1 MKDRFHHFTSGCL
14 AMPTITRGLTIA
26 FILAAVPRL
35 ATAGGPVQSLPKDG
49 CWVKFFL
56 EHEVSDPDGVN
67 GEHTGSWTISS
78 VGTKTVHGEKCRWIE
93 IEEHIDQ
100 GDDGKPFTRWFKY
113 LVHEKDLKPGGDPL
127 SNLVEY
133 WHKDTHQTRTAT
145 KSDNRPAMMPM
156 FFRGT
161 PKTATA
167 IAKPKRV
174 LWQQGDFTIKQAEE
188 QPQTIRSEECE
199 LIIRDVVWKKADI
212 PFGTAAVNSSVRLDR
227 DGFPSYTYVRRLFL
241 SDHGTGAKSK
251 IPEAK

>member
-1 MKDRFHHFTSGCL
+1 
-14 AMPTITRGLTIA
+14 MPTITRGLTIA
-26 FILAAVPRL
+26 LILAAVTRL

-56 EHEVSDPDGVN
+56 ELVVSGPDGVN
-67 GEHTGSWTISS
+67 GKHTGSWTISS
-78 VGTKTVHGEKCRWIE
+78 VGMKTVNGEKCRWIE

-113 LVHEKDLKPGGDPL
+113 LVREKDLKPGGDPL
-127 SNLVEY
+127 SNLIEY
-133 WHKDTHQTRTAT
+133 WHKDTFQTTTAT
-145 KSDNRPAMMPM
+145 KSDNRFTMMPM
-156 FFRGT
+156 YFRGT
-161 PKTATA
+161 PKTAA
-167 IAKPKRV
+167 AVAKPKRV

-188 QPQTIRSEECE
+188 QTQTIRAPEDRYR

-212 PFGTAAVNSSVRLDR
+212 PFGAAALTSSVRLER
-227 DGFPSYTYVRRLFL
+227 AGFPTYTWVHRLSL

>member
-1 MKDRFHHFTSGCL
+1 MDRFHHFTSGGL

-26 FILAAVPRL
+26 LILAAVPQL

-56 EHEVSDPDGVN
+56 EYEPGPGDDIKG
-67 GEHTGSWTISS
+67 TGSWTFRS
-78 VGTKTVHGEKCRWIE
+78 VGTKTVDGEKCRWIE

-113 LVHEKDLKPGGDPL
+113 LVREKDLKPGGDPL
-127 SNLVEY
+127 SNLIEY
-133 WHKDTHQTRTAT
+133 WHKDTFQTTTAT
-145 KSDNRPAMMPM
+145 KSDNRFTMMPM
-156 FFRGT
+156 YFRGT

-167 IAKPKRV
+167 VAKPKRV

-188 QPQTIRSEECE
+188 QTQTIRAPEDRYR
-199 LIIRDVVWKKADI
+199 LIIRDVVWKKAGI
-212 PFGTAAVNSSVRLDR
+212 PFGTAALTSSVRLER
-227 DGFPSYTYVRRLFL
+227 AGFPTYTYVRRLSL

>member
-1 MKDRFHHFTSGCL
+1 
-14 AMPTITRGLTIA
+14 MPTITRGLTIA
-26 FILAAVPRL
+26 LILAAVTRL

-56 EHEVSDPDGVN
+56 EYEPGPGDDVKG
-67 GEHTGSWTISS
+67 TGSWTFRS
-78 VGTKTVHGEKCRWIE
+78 VGTKTVRGEKCRWIE

-113 LVHEKDLKPGGDPL
+113 LVREKDLKPGGDPL
-127 SNLVEY
+127 SNLIEH
-133 WHKDTHQTRTAT
+133 WRKDTDQTRTAR
-145 KSDNRPAMMPM
+145 SDKRFTMMPM
-156 FFRGT
+156 YFRGT

-167 IAKPKRV
+167 VAKPKRV
-174 LWQQGDFTIKQAEE
+174 LWQQGEFNIKQAEE
-188 QPQTIRSEECE
+188 QTQTIRAPECD

-212 PFGTAAVNSSVRLDR
+212 PFGTAAVTSSVRLDR
-227 DGFPSYTYVRRLFL
+227 DGFPSYTYVRRLSL

>member
-1 MKDRFHHFTSGCL
+1 
-14 AMPTITRGLTIA
+14 MPTIIRGLTIA
-26 FILAAVPRL
+26 LILAAVTRL

-56 EHEVSDPDGVN
+56 EIELSGPDGVN

-78 VGTKTVHGEKCRWIE
+78 VGTQTVNGEKCRWIE

-100 GDDGKPFTRWFKY
+100 ADDGKPFTGWFKY
-113 LVHEKDLKPGGDPL
+113 LVREEDLKPGRDPL
-127 SNLVEY
+127 KDLIEY
-133 WHKDTHQTRTAT
+133 WHKDTSQTRIAT
-145 KSDNRPAMMPM
+145 RSYNRPPMMPM

-167 IAKPKRV
+167 VAKPKRG
-174 LWQQGDFTIKQAEE
+174 LWQQGEFNVKHAEE
-188 QPQTIRSEECE
+188 QTQTIRSQECD
-199 LIIRDVVWKKADI
+199 LIIRDIVWKKKDI
-212 PFGTAAVNSSVRLDR
+212 PFGTAAVNSSVRLER
-227 DGFPSYTYVRRLFL
+227 DTFPTYTYVRRLSL